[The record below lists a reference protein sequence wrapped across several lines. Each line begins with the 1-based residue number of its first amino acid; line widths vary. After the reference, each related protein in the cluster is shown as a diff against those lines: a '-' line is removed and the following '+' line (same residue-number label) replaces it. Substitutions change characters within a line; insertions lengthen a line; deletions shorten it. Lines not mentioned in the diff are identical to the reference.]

1 MNETSTLVAAI
12 TAGIQEKKG
21 TGITVVDLRSIAT
34 APCEYFVI
42 ATGNAPQHV
51 AAIVDEMTEYV
62 RKRCG
67 EKPAR
72 TAGMDRAE
80 WVAAD
85 YGTVMVHVFV
95 PQLRDY
101 YDIEHLWEDAE
112 LTRVPDL
119 L

>member
-1 MNETSTLVAAI
+1 MEQTSTLVKAI

-21 TGITVVDLRSIAT
+21 TGITVVDLRGIET

-51 AAIVDEMTEYV
+51 KAIVDEMCEYV
-62 RKRCG
+62 RKNCG

-72 TAGMDRAE
+72 TAGTDRAE

-95 PQLRDY
+95 PELRTY
-101 YDIEHLWEDAE
+101 YDIEHLWEDAQR
-112 LTRVPDL
+112 TDVPDL